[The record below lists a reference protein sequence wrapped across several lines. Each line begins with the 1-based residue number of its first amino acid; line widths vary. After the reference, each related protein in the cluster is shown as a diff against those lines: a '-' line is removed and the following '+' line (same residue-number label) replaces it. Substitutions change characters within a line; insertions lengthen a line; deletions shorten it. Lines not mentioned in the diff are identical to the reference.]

1 MGRSAYC
8 EAAERLASSS
18 SRDRCQM
25 DKAPPQNLHP
35 PGDRAHSVR
44 GCDQRARSAGCTGA
58 GDGVQVLQFRLYTR
72 GHRRRGE
79 VSTSRRVLRSSL
91 RLAIPS
97 IRVSLHSF
105 LCERSALPADTRM
118 SWGYRRS
125 RRIAPGVRLN
135 LGKRGIGMSVGPR
148 HAKISATT
156 SGRRSLYFSLLGFFF
171 RKRL

>member
-1 MGRSAYC
+1 
-8 EAAERLASSS
+8 
-18 SRDRCQM
+18 
-25 DKAPPQNLHP
+25 
-35 PGDRAHSVR
+35 
-44 GCDQRARSAGCTGA
+44 
-58 GDGVQVLQFRLYTR
+58 
-72 GHRRRGE
+72 
-79 VSTSRRVLRSSL
+79 
-91 RLAIPS
+91 
-97 IRVSLHSF
+97 
-105 LCERSALPADTRM
+105 M